1 MIDTWLAQLS
11 NLLTQ
16 YIWLGPLI
24 SFAAGI
30 IASFTPCCLS
40 SLPLIIGYVGG
51 YSEDRKKAFF
61 YSLMYAVGSIIVFT
75 IMGIIAAFVGHL
87 FLGIQMYWYIFLGL
101 LMVVMSLQSF
111 GIIHIFKHKCGPSPV
126 GKKKGAI
133 GALLVGM
140 VSSVFASPCSTP
152 VLIAIVAV
160 VSTGQSIAMGA
171 IMLLTYAIGHSI
183 LAVAAG
189 TSVGWVKGLSRNPK
203 FEKAGKII
211 NIVMGILLL
220 AFALYLFYVAF
231 SGVGLHVD

>member
-87 FLGIQMYWYIFLGL
+87 FLGIQMYWYIFLAL
-101 LMVVMSLQSF
+101 VMVVMSLQSF
-111 GIIHIFKHKCGPSPV
+111 GIIHIFKHKCGHSPV

-140 VSSVFASPCSTP
+140 VGAVFASPCSTP

-189 TSVGWVKGLSRNPK
+189 TSVGWVNDLSRNPK

-211 NIVMGILLL
+211 NIVMGIILL

-231 SGVGLHVD
+231 SGVGLHVH